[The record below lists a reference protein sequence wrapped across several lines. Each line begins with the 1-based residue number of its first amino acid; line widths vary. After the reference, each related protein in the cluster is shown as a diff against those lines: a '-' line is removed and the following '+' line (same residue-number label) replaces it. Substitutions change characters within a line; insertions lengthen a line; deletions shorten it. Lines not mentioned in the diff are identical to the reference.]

1 MNLTFRRKGIPKWL
15 IRQFLLIVS
24 VFFGSLAL
32 FTFLLNIKRGETT
45 TRTGGATLPIVSMMA
60 CGRQVE
66 SLPAYLSPM
75 DACYMRDAVIPL
87 EESRV
92 LPIRIETFGNKVEEA
107 SYEIRSLDTER
118 KIAETLITDIPAEEN
133 GIVTLM
139 PELENLL
146 SDGGEYLF
154 TLTLQVSDRPLYFYT
169 RIIMPKDA
177 HVAEIL
183 AFADDFRKKA
193 LAHDAEPLAP
203 YLEPAPDAALT
214 DNSGL
219 ADVSINSTAAE
230 VAWGGFVGNEANTAT
245 VCFNEVSNDYCALT
259 FEYRMSDGAKEY
271 DVEEYFKV
279 RYGTARLFLLDYQR
293 RMTERFTP
301 GSDRVDGNRLTL
313 GVVPRDYDYL
323 ANDTGLIAAFSQNG
337 ELFEYNALKG
347 TITTVFSFTPDGSL
361 PDGRTLREEHA
372 IKILSIDENGTIVFV
387 VLGYMNSGTHEGRC
401 GIDVMRYDGVTG
413 AVTEQAFIASE
424 RSFQV
429 LKANFSELIYRS
441 SNDDFYIMAD
451 GSFVH
456 VDLDSLKV
464 DILTEALPSAD
475 YAVSASRRYLAL
487 PGGVLSGGAFGV
499 SAAKDQDG
507 GRTGEIVVLDLES
520 GTGRVISPPEGE
532 FLRPLAFMEDDLV
545 YGQARTADVY
555 ETAAGATVYP
565 MYRLSIVPVSS
576 AGENAL
582 LNYEKPDI
590 YVTGLLK
597 TDNSML
603 TLFRAKKREDGSF
616 ISVEDDTVRASDV
629 KANRAVS
636 LERRTV
642 EGIGEVAYLVMGSTP
657 PTDTSIAIARA
668 PVVLLAKDEIINIET
683 SDVLDQYFVYV
694 GSRIVLS
701 SGDVSEAV
709 KVADKELG
717 IVIDNS
723 QNTIWRR
730 GRGSYADN
738 STALHR
744 NDYADEKAAALSVM
758 LSASGQNVDVSSML
772 GSGMSVSNIASS
784 VLRDRKVLN
793 FYGISLSQALYY
805 VDRKEVVYAE
815 YIDTDGT
822 RRYTVITGFDPKNV
836 ILFEPSTG
844 KTRRMGQNDAAEAFA
859 AGGGIFVTCV
869 PSP

>member
-1 MNLTFRRKGIPKWL
+1 MNLSFRRKGIPKWL

-45 TRTGGATLPIVSMMA
+45 TTTSGATLPIVSMTA

-66 SLPAYLSPM
+66 SLPAYISPM

-87 EESRV
+87 EESLV
-92 LPIRIETFGNKVEEA
+92 LPIRIETFGNKVEDA

-118 KIAETLITDIPAEEN
+118 KIAQTKISDIPAEE
-133 GIVTLM
+133 GGVVTLM
-139 PELENLL
+139 PQLENLL
-146 SDGGEYLF
+146 ADGGEYLF
-154 TLTLQVSDRPLYFYT
+154 TLTLQVSGRPLYFYT
-169 RIIMPKDA
+169 RIIMPRDA
-177 HVAEIL
+177 HVSEIL
-183 AFADDFRKKA
+183 AFVEDFRKNA
-193 LAHDAEPLAP
+193 LAHNAEPLAP
-203 YLEPAPDAALT
+203 YLEPSPDAALT
-214 DNSGL
+214 DTSGL
-219 ADVSINSTAAE
+219 ADVSINSTASE
-230 VAWGGFVGNEANTAT
+230 VAWNGFVGNESTTPT

-259 FEYRMSDGAKEY
+259 FEYRMSDGTKEY

-293 RMTERFTP
+293 TMTERFTP
-301 GSDRVDGNRLTL
+301 GADRVNGNRLTL
-313 GVVPRDYDYL
+313 GVVPYDYDYL

-361 PDGRTLREEHA
+361 PDERTMREEHA
-372 IKILSIDENGTIVFV
+372 VKILSIDENGTMVFV

-413 AVTEQAFIASE
+413 SVTEQAFIASE
-424 RSFQV
+424 RSYQV

-456 VDLDSLKV
+456 VDLNSLKV
-464 DILTEALPSAD
+464 DMLTEALPSAD

-487 PGGVLSGGAFGV
+487 PGGVLLSKAFGINPV
-499 SAAKDQDG
+499 KGSEG
-507 GRTGEIVVLDLES
+507 ERTGEIVILDLES
-520 GTGRVISPPEGE
+520 GTGKVITPAEGE
-532 FLRPLAFMEDDLV
+532 YLRPLAFMEDDLV
-545 YGQARTADVY
+545 YGQGRKADIY
-555 ETAAGATVYP
+555 ATAAGDSVYP
-565 MYRLSIVPVSS
+565 MYRLSIIPVGSTS
-576 AGENAL
+576 ENAL
-582 LNYEKPDI
+582 LNYEKPEI

-597 TDNSML
+597 ADNSML
-603 TLFRAKKREDGSF
+603 TLFRVTKSTDGSF
-616 ISVEDDTVRASDV
+616 ISVENDTVRASDA

-636 LERRTV
+636 LERRPLSGV
-642 EGIGEVAYLVMGSTP
+642 GEVAYLVMASTQDTP
-657 PTDTSIAIARA
+657 PVSLERS
-668 PVVLLAKDEIINIET
+668 PVVLLAKDQIINIDT

-701 SGDVSEAV
+701 TGDVSEAV
-709 KVADKELG
+709 IRADMELG
-717 IVIDNS
+717 LVIDNS
-723 QNTIWRR
+723 QNTVWRR

-738 STALHR
+738 SASLHR
-744 NDYADEKAAALSVM
+744 NDYEDEKAAALSVM

-772 GSGMSVSNIASS
+772 SAGMSVSNIASS
-784 VLRDRKVLN
+784 VLRDRKVLS

-805 VDRKEVVYAE
+805 VDHGEVVYAE
-815 YIDTDGT
+815 YIDSNGK
-822 RRYTVITGFDPKNV
+822 RNYTVITGFDPKNV
-836 ILFEPSTG
+836 ILFDPSTG
-844 KTRRMGQNDAAEAFA
+844 KTEKMGINDASSAFA

-869 PSP
+869 PAQ

>member
-1 MNLTFRRKGIPKWL
+1 MNLTFRRRGIPKWL
-15 IRQFLLIVS
+15 IRQVLLIVS

-32 FTFLLNIKRGETT
+32 FTFLLNIKKSETT
-45 TRTGGATLPIVSMMA
+45 TKTSDATLPVVSMTA

-66 SLPAYLSPM
+66 SLPAYISPM

-87 EESRV
+87 EDSRV
-92 LPIRIETFGNKVEEA
+92 LPIRIETFGNKVEDA

-118 KIAETLITDIPAEEN
+118 KIAQTRITDIPAEEN
-133 GIVTLM
+133 GFVMLM
-139 PELENLL
+139 PQLENLL
-146 SDGGEYLF
+146 TDGGEYLF
-154 TLTLQVSDRPLYFYT
+154 TLTLQVSGRPLYFYT
-169 RIIMPKDA
+169 RIIMPRDA
-177 HVAEIL
+177 HVTEIL
-183 AFADDFRKKA
+183 NFAEDFRKKA
-193 LAHDAEPLAP
+193 LSHDAEPLAP
-203 YLEPAPDAALT
+203 YLEPAPDASLT
-214 DNSGL
+214 DTSGL
-219 ADVSINSTAAE
+219 ADVSINSTASE
-230 VAWGGFVGNEANTAT
+230 VAWGGFVGNEANTPT
-245 VCFNEVSNDYCALT
+245 VCFNEVSNDYCAIT
-259 FEYRMSDGAKEY
+259 FEYRMSDGTKEY
-271 DVEEYFKV
+271 DVEEYFKI
-279 RYGTARLFLLDYQR
+279 RYGSARLFLLDYQR

-301 GSDRVDGNRLTL
+301 GADRVNGNRLTL

-361 PDGRTLREEHA
+361 PDERTMREEHA
-372 IKILSIDENGTIVFV
+372 IRVLSIDENGTMVFV
-387 VLGYMNSGTHEGRC
+387 VYGYMNSGTHEGRC

-451 GSFVH
+451 GSLVH
-456 VDLDSLKV
+456 VDLDTLKV

-487 PGGVLSGGAFGV
+487 PGGVLQGNAFGLNA
-499 SAAKDQDG
+499 SKTAG
-507 GRTGEIVVLDLES
+507 GERTGEIVVLDLES
-520 GTGRVISPPEGE
+520 GTGRVIAPEEGE

-545 YGQARTADVY
+545 YGKTRKSDVY
-555 ETAAGATVYP
+555 VAAAGASVYP

-576 AGENAL
+576 DIENAL
-582 LNYEKPDI
+582 LTYEKPGI

-597 TDNSML
+597 TDDSTL
-603 TLFRAKKREDGSF
+603 TLFRVERRDDGSF
-616 ISVEDDTVRASDV
+616 ISVSDDTVRASDV

-636 LERRTV
+636 LERRSV
-642 EGIGEVAYLVMGSTP
+642 SGIGEVAYLVMAQSAQTP
-657 PTDTSIAIARA
+657 EKIEIVRA
-668 PVVLLAKDEIINIET
+668 PVVLLSKDEIINIET
-683 SDVLDQYFVYV
+683 SEVPDQYFVYV

-709 KVADKELG
+709 KRADMEMG

-730 GRGSYADN
+730 GRGAYADN

-744 NDYADEKAAALSVM
+744 NDLSDEKAAALSVL

-772 GSGMSVSNIASS
+772 SQGMSVSNIASS
-784 VLRDRKVLN
+784 VLRDRKVLS

-805 VDRKEVVYAE
+805 VDHGEVVYAE
-815 YIDTDGT
+815 YIDSEGT
-822 RRYTVITGFDPKNV
+822 RKYTAITGFDPKNV
-836 ILFEPSTG
+836 ILFDPSTG
-844 KTRRMGQNDAAEAFA
+844 KTWKMGMNDAAEAFA
-859 AGGGIFVTCV
+859 QGGGIFVTCV
-869 PSP
+869 PAP

>member
-1 MNLTFRRKGIPKWL
+1 
-15 IRQFLLIVS
+15 
-24 VFFGSLAL
+24 
-32 FTFLLNIKRGETT
+32 
-45 TRTGGATLPIVSMMA
+45 
-60 CGRQVE
+60 
-66 SLPAYLSPM
+66 
-75 DACYMRDAVIPL
+75 
-87 EESRV
+87 
-92 LPIRIETFGNKVEEA
+92 
-107 SYEIRSLDTER
+107 
-118 KIAETLITDIPAEEN
+118 
-133 GIVTLM
+133 
-139 PELENLL
+139 
-146 SDGGEYLF
+146 
-154 TLTLQVSDRPLYFYT
+154 
-169 RIIMPKDA
+169 
-177 HVAEIL
+177 
-183 AFADDFRKKA
+183 
-193 LAHDAEPLAP
+193 
-203 YLEPAPDAALT
+203 
-214 DNSGL
+214 
-219 ADVSINSTAAE
+219 
-230 VAWGGFVGNEANTAT
+230 
-245 VCFNEVSNDYCALT
+245 
-259 FEYRMSDGAKEY
+259 
-271 DVEEYFKV
+271 
-279 RYGTARLFLLDYQR
+279 
-293 RMTERFTP
+293 
-301 GSDRVDGNRLTL
+301 
-313 GVVPRDYDYL
+313 
-323 ANDTGLIAAFSQNG
+323 
-337 ELFEYNALKG
+337 
-347 TITTVFSFTPDGSL
+347 
-361 PDGRTLREEHA
+361 
-372 IKILSIDENGTIVFV
+372 
-387 VLGYMNSGTHEGRC
+387 
-401 GIDVMRYDGVTG
+401 
-413 AVTEQAFIASE
+413 
-424 RSFQV
+424 
-429 LKANFSELIYRS
+429 
-441 SNDDFYIMAD
+441 MAD

-487 PGGVLSGGAFGV
+487 PGGVLSSGAFGV
-499 SAAKDQDG
+499 SAAKDQDD

-636 LERRTV
+636 LDRRTV

-822 RRYTVITGFDPKNV
+822 RRYTVITCFDPKNV

>member
-15 IRQFLLIVS
+15 IRQFLLIVL

-32 FTFLLNIKRGETT
+32 FTFLLNIKKSETT
-45 TRTGGATLPIVSMMA
+45 SSTVGATLPVVSMTA

-66 SLPAYLSPM
+66 SLPAYITPM

-87 EESRV
+87 DESRV
-92 LPIRIETFGNKVEEA
+92 LPIRIETFGTRVEEA
-107 SYEIRSLDTER
+107 SYEIRSLDTAR
-118 KIAETLITDIPAEEN
+118 KIAQTKIENIPAEE
-133 GIVTLM
+133 GGFVTLM

-146 SDGGEYLF
+146 TDGGEYLF
-154 TLTLQVSDRPLYFYT
+154 TLTLQASGRPLYFYT
-169 RIIMPKDA
+169 RIIMPSNA
-177 HVAEIL
+177 HVTEIL
-183 AFADDFRKKA
+183 GFAEDFRKKA
-193 LAHDAEPLAP
+193 LSHDAEPLAP

-214 DNSGL
+214 DSSGL
-219 ADVSINSTAAE
+219 ADVSINSTASE
-230 VAWGGFVGNEANTAT
+230 VAWEGFVGNEANTPT

-259 FEYRMSDGAKEY
+259 FEYRMSDGTREY

-279 RYGTARLFLLDYQR
+279 RYGSARLFLLDYQR

-301 GSDRVDGNRLTL
+301 GADRVDENRLTL

-337 ELFEYNALKG
+337 ELFEYDALKG

-361 PDGRTLREEHA
+361 PDERTMREEHA
-372 IKILSIDENGTIVFV
+372 IKVLSIDENGTMVFV
-387 VLGYMNSGTHEGRC
+387 IYGYMNSGTHEGRC

-413 AVTEQAFIASE
+413 AVSEQAFIAQE

-451 GSFVH
+451 GSLVH
-456 VDLDSLKV
+456 VDLDTLKV
-464 DILTEALPSAD
+464 DILTEALPSTD
-475 YAVSASRRYLAL
+475 YAVSASRRYIAL
-487 PGGVLSGGAFGV
+487 PGGVLSDKAFGV
-499 SAAKDQDG
+499 SSTKAAEG
-507 GRTGEIVVLDLES
+507 ERTGEIVVLDLET
-520 GTGRVISPPEGE
+520 GTGRVMTPAEGE
-532 FLRPLAFMEDDLV
+532 FFRPLAFMEDDLV
-545 YGQARTADVY
+545 YGQARIQDVY
-555 ETAAGATVYP
+555 ETAAGARVYP
-565 MYRLSIVPVSS
+565 MYRLSIVTVSS
-576 AGENAL
+576 SGENAL
-582 LNYEKPDI
+582 LTYEKPDI
-590 YVTGLLK
+590 YVTGLFK

-603 TLFRAKKREDGSF
+603 TLYRVKKREDGSF

-629 KANRAVS
+629 KTNRAVS
-636 LERRTV
+636 LERRPV
-642 EGIGEVAYLVMGSTP
+642 EGIGEVAYLVMAPAAKAPSSVTL
-657 PTDTSIAIARA
+657 ARA
-668 PVVLLAKDEIINIET
+668 PVVLLSKDEIINIEL
-683 SDVLDQYFVYV
+683 SVVPDQYFVYV

-709 KVADKELG
+709 IRADKELG

-738 STALHR
+738 SESLHR
-744 NDYADEKAAALSVM
+744 NDYEDEKAAALSVM

-772 GSGMSVSNIASS
+772 ESGLSVTNIASS
-784 VLRDRKVLN
+784 VLRDRHVLS
-793 FYGISLSQALYY
+793 FYGLSLSQALYY
-805 VDRKEVVYAE
+805 VDRGEVVYAE
-815 YIDTDGT
+815 YIDSDGS
-822 RRYTVITGFDPKNV
+822 RKYTVIAGFDPKNL

-844 KTRRMGQNDAAEAFA
+844 KTRRMGMNDATGAFA

-869 PSP
+869 PKA

>member
-1 MNLTFRRKGIPKWL
+1 MNLSFRRKGIPKWL

-32 FTFLLNIKRGETT
+32 FTVLLNIRKGETT
-45 TRTGGATLPIVSMMA
+45 TQTSGATLPIVSMTA
-60 CGRQVE
+60 CGHEVE
-66 SLPAYLSPM
+66 SLPAYISPM

-118 KIAETLITDIPAEEN
+118 KIAETKIPEIPAEE
-133 GIVTLM
+133 GGVVTLM
-139 PELENLL
+139 PQLENLL
-146 SDGGEYLF
+146 ADGGEYLF
-154 TLTLQVSDRPLYFYT
+154 TLTLQVSGRPLYFYT
-169 RIIMPKDA
+169 RIIMPHDA

-183 AFADDFRKKA
+183 EFSENFRKNA
-193 LAHDAEPLAP
+193 LLHNAEPLAP
-203 YLEPAPDAALT
+203 YLEPSPDAALT
-214 DNSGL
+214 DTSGL
-219 ADVSINSTAAE
+219 ADVSINSTASE
-230 VAWGGFVGNEANTAT
+230 VAWEGFVGNESNTPT

-259 FEYRMSDGAKEY
+259 FEYRMSDGTKEY

-301 GSDRVDGNRLTL
+301 DSSRVNGNRLTL
-313 GVVPRDYDYL
+313 GVVPYDYDYL

-337 ELFEYNALKG
+337 ELFEYNALDG

-361 PDGRTLREEHA
+361 PDARTMREEHA
-372 IKILSIDENGTIVFV
+372 VKILSIDENGTMVFV

-401 GIDVMRYDGVTG
+401 GIDVMRYDGVKG
-413 AVTEQAFIASE
+413 SVTEQAFIASE
-424 RSFQV
+424 RSYQV

-451 GSFVH
+451 GSLVH
-456 VDLDSLKV
+456 VDLNTLKV
-464 DILTEALPSAD
+464 DMLTEALPSAD
-475 YAVSASRRYLAL
+475 YAVSTSRRYIAL
-487 PGGVLSGGAFGV
+487 PGGVLKNKAFGINPSKNSV
-499 SAAKDQDG
+499 D
-507 GRTGEIVVLDLES
+507 GRTGEIVILDLES
-520 GTGRVISPPEGE
+520 GTGRVIAPDEGE

-545 YGQARTADVY
+545 YGQGRTKDVY
-555 ETAAGATVYP
+555 ETAAGDSVYP
-565 MYRLSIVPVSS
+565 MYRLSIIPVSS
-576 AGENAL
+576 GTEKSL

-597 TDNSML
+597 ADNSML
-603 TLFRAKKREDGSF
+603 TLFRVKRSDDGSF
-616 ISVEDDTVRASDV
+616 ISVDNDTVRASDA

-636 LERRTV
+636 LERRPV
-642 EGIGEVAYLVMGSTP
+642 SGVGEVAYLVMASVQ
-657 PTDTSIAIARA
+657 TSPEFSLARA
-668 PVVLLAKDEIINIET
+668 PVVLLGKDQIINIDT
-683 SDVLDQYFVYV
+683 SEVLDQYFVYV

-701 SGDVSEAV
+701 TGDVSEAV
-709 KVADKELG
+709 IRADMEMG

-738 STALHR
+738 STSLHR
-744 NDYADEKAAALSVM
+744 NDQDDEKAAALSVM

-772 GSGMSVSNIASS
+772 SAGMSVSNIASS
-784 VLRDRKVLN
+784 VLRDRKVLS
-793 FYGISLSQALYY
+793 FYGISLSEALYY
-805 VDRKEVVYAE
+805 VDRGEVVYAE
-815 YIDTDGT
+815 YIDSDGK
-822 RRYTVITGFDPKNV
+822 RNYTVITGFDPKNV
-836 ILFEPSTG
+836 ILFDPSTG
-844 KTRRMGQNDAAEAFA
+844 KTEKMGMNDASSAFA

-869 PSP
+869 PKT